1 MNKKLYL
8 CTAVN
13 KKTYMPK
20 TKYQESTMEF
30 AMNYLDKLLRM
41 EEMVRQN
48 VEAKRQKPVEIPAN
62 KIQGKF

>member
-8 CTAVN
+8 CTVVN
-13 KKTYMPK
+13 KQTYMPK

-48 VEAKRQKPVEIPAN
+48 VQTASKKP
-62 KIQGKF
+62 